1 MKEERQPLHGCLL
14 CLGTSP
20 RNTQLSSGSHHSHLS
35 SLFREEAIVETLGS
49 ASPFAPAE
57 HIEDVLELN
66 PGIQIYVDLRK
77 DGKNIKTVDRR
88 GGWKFRVVCCMSG
101 REISRKEQDILFQE
115 QTLPGPLHSDLLGFI
130 FHSLLPSS
138 VPQSRFFSPF
148 LVASSPVHGV
158 RERGARGP

>member
-14 CLGTSP
+14 CLRTSP

-77 DGKNIKTVDRR
+77 DGKNIKTVLPVEEHGISELSVACQGERSPGR
-88 GGWKFRVVCCMSG
+88 SRTFCFRNRSCQALCT
-101 REISRKEQDILFQE
+101 
-115 QTLPGPLHSDLLGFI
+115 QTFWG
-130 FHSLLPSS
+130 
-138 VPQSRFFSPF
+138 
-148 LVASSPVHGV
+148 
-158 RERGARGP
+158 